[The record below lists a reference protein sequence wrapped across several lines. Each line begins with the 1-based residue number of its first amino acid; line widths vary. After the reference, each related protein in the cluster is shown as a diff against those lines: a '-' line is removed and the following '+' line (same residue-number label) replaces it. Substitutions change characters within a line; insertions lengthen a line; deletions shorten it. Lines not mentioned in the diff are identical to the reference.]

1 MSSPL
6 YECFCI
12 DFELVLVSSFIRSFI
27 EWMDGCFSRSSPS
40 GLLFI
45 HPSFLSFVHSF
56 FHLFVPIPN
65 ITHRNYI
72 IQQPQPF
79 FSEVGVDDRLLS
91 ATLIAWSNT
100 SFRPFCVFAEHSK

>member
-1 MSSPL
+1 MVLFVLPKVG
-6 YECFCI
+6 FCSFYQPI
-12 DFELVLVSSFIRSFI
+12 HSFIS
-27 EWMDGCFSRSSPS
+27 
-40 GLLFI
+40 
-45 HPSFLSFVHSF
+45 
-56 FHLFVPIPN
+56 LFVPIPN
-65 ITHRNYI
+65 NTHRNYI